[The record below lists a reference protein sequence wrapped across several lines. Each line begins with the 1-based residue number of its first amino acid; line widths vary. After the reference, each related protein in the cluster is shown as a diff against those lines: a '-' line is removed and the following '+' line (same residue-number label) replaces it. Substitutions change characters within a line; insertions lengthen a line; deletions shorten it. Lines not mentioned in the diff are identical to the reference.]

1 MGVEMRILKPLGQV
15 RAPADG
21 AQPSHRRRVR
31 APQPRERRR
40 GHALLRTLS
49 AAHGGLA
56 VTTPTGPGG
65 HFLPDSKVVNQVG
78 NSPDTRKSEVASL
91 TR

>member
-15 RAPADG
+15 REPADG

-56 VTTPTGPGG
+56 VTTPHRAPEDTSSLIQKWSTKWETLQILG
-65 HFLPDSKVVNQVG
+65 NQ
-78 NSPDTRKSEVASL
+78 KL
-91 TR
+91 LL